1 MADSVVSLGLD
12 LSAFEATLRAG
23 FDGLDKRSIKALAE
37 AKRAASE
44 AIRETARATT
54 AAIRQ
59 QDDAARASRAAAAQ
73 AAREAEAAARAQAD
87 ALREQQREEARLAAE
102 AEKRVAEQA
111 RASRALAG
119 LAAQTSEAE
128 RLTHAYEE
136 QIREIKRLVSITGD
150 HAAGEKAAAAAA
162 KKHAAELDRVEREAR
177 GEADAL
183 REAERAAK
191 DAAKAA
197 ADASR
202 QQREGLKGLGE
213 LVGLPVEQ
221 IEKFGQAVGLV
232 GGPLAAMAGG
242 AAIAAA
248 SVGLAAAATVG
259 LVRAAI
265 DLEAEVAPLRRDGL
279 LPPLP
284 DGYTAQLDEAD
295 QAMRGA
301 VVAAKALTAQ
311 VGAAL
316 APAVEY
322 GAVVLGDLVTS
333 VMQSGDTLRG
343 FGQIIRSGVIVW
355 LQTLVDYALRIP
367 TLYARMAGVVG
378 DALSALGFSDIGGQ
392 LRAVSD
398 DLVGFKNSIGQ
409 TVVDGVI
416 SDWTTGVT
424 LMGRQAD
431 ISGAAIKRL
440 GAAQRSLDDSPAKAT
455 AGDAEKEAKKAAD
468 AQKKAAEAAREWAMQ
483 LGMVNAAAQGLE
495 DLGPELENLIA
506 LLEQAAAVEVA
517 KVFADLDKS
526 VADTSDAIV
535 SGLLSP
541 LRAAGAA
548 ARGLGQSLSS
558 AAGVDLKSL
567 TSAEGLVT
575 LAADA
580 VTAERDALAAVA
592 DARAGL
598 REAVAS
604 GDAGAIAEARA
615 ALATAKGELEAARPE
630 AFVRGL
636 LDGAADMVQAI
647 VDALPAVVDGLVASA
662 PALIDGVIGA
672 IPDLIVALAEAA
684 PQIAIDLATA
694 LAIQLPIQLLAA
706 APQIAVSLARGIA
719 GGFVEAAGRIRQVVG
734 DIFREIATGGRA
746 DTRTFG
752 DTPGPQRVG
761 PGGARVS
768 PGDYVVAARSREGL
782 AAQVGGSPQPQAMT
796 LILDVRDGPVQLGVQ
811 RATTRTLRR
820 QGIGR
825 DTSGRRSPYTGTAA
839 AWGV

>member
-1 MADSVVSLGLD
+1 MLCNDA
-12 LSAFEATLRAG
+12 
-23 FDGLDKRSIKALAE
+23 
-37 AKRAASE
+37 
-44 AIRETARATT
+44 ATT
-54 AAIRQ
+54 EIYTLSGGTLNTRYQ
-59 QDDAARASRAAAAQ
+59 TTVNGTN
-73 AAREAEAAARAQAD
+73 
-87 ALREQQREEARLAAE
+87 LI
-102 AEKRVAEQA
+102 
-111 RASRALAG
+111 G

-191 DAAKAA
+191 EAAKAA

-333 VMQSGDTLRG
+333 VMQSGGTLRS
-343 FGQIIRSGVIVW
+343 FGQVIRSGVIVW

-398 DLVGFKNSIGQ
+398 DLVSFKNSIGQ

-506 LLEQAAAVEVA
+506 LLEQAAAVELDR
-517 KVFADLDKS
+517 VFADLDAS
-526 VADTSDAIV
+526 VADTTSALRD
-535 SGLLSP
+535 GLLSP
-541 LRAAGAA
+541 ISAAVGAA
-548 ARGLGQSLSS
+548 KDLGQSLSS
-558 AAGVDLKSL
+558 AAGVDLSGGL
-567 TSAEGLVT
+567 TTAIIGMARDSVE
-575 LAADA
+575 
-580 VTAERDALAAVA
+580 AERDALAAVA

-615 ALATAKGELEAARPE
+615 ALAAAKGELEQARPE

-719 GGFVEAAGRIRQVVG
+719 GGFVEAAGRIRAVIG

-761 PGGARVS
+761 PSGARVS

-820 QGIGR
+820 QGVGR
-825 DTSGRRSPYTGTAA
+825 DTSGRRSPFTGTAA

>member
-23 FDGLDKRSIKALAE
+23 FDGLDKRSVKALAE

-136 QIREIKRLVSITGD
+136 QVREIKRLVSITGD
-150 HAAGEKAAAAAA
+150 HAAGERAAAAAA

-191 DAAKAA
+191 EAAKAA

-221 IEKFGQAVGLV
+221 IEKFGHAVGLV

-333 VMQSGDTLRG
+333 VMSSGDTLRG
-343 FGQIIRSGVIVW
+343 FGQVIRSGVIVW

-398 DLVGFKNSIGQ
+398 DLVSFKNSIGQ

-495 DLGPELENLIA
+495 DLGPELENLIT
-506 LLEQAAAVEVA
+506 LLEQAAAVELDR
-517 KVFADLDKS
+517 VFADLDAS
-526 VADTSDAIV
+526 VADTTSALRD
-535 SGLLSP
+535 GLLSP
-541 LRAAGAA
+541 ISAAVGAA
-548 ARGLGQSLSS
+548 KDLGQSLSS
-558 AAGVDLKSL
+558 AAGVDLSGGL
-567 TSAEGLVT
+567 TTAIIGMARDSVE
-575 LAADA
+575 
-580 VTAERDALAAVA
+580 AERDALAAVA

-615 ALATAKGELEAARPE
+615 ALAAAKGELEQARPE

-719 GGFVEAAGRIRQVVG
+719 EGFVAAASRIKRVVG
-734 DIFREIATGGRA
+734 DIFKEIATGGRA

-820 QGIGR
+820 QGVGR
-825 DTSGRRSPYTGTAA
+825 DTSGRRSPFTGTAA

>member
-23 FDGLDKRSIKALAE
+23 FDGLDKRSVKALAE

-54 AAIRQ
+54 AAIRS
-59 QDDAARASRAAAAQ
+59 QDDAARAARASAAQ

-102 AEKRVAEQA
+102 AERRAAAQA
-111 RASRALAG
+111 QAGRALAG

-136 QIREIKRLVSITGD
+136 QIREIRRLVSITGD

-162 KKHAAELDRVEREAR
+162 AKHAKELDRVEREAR

-213 LVGLPVEQ
+213 LVGLPVDQ

-295 QAMRGA
+295 LAMRGA
-301 VVAAKALTAQ
+301 VTAAKALTAQ

-333 VMQSGDTLRG
+333 VMASGDTLRG
-343 FGQIIRSGVIVW
+343 FGQVIRSGVIVW
-355 LQTLVDYALRIP
+355 LQTLIDYALRIP
-367 TLYARMAGVVG
+367 TLYARMAGAVG
-378 DALSALGFSDIGGQ
+378 SALSALGATDIGGQ
-392 LRAVSD
+392 LQSVSA
-398 DLVGFKNSIGQ
+398 DLIDFKDSIGQ
-409 TVVDGVI
+409 AVVDGVI
-416 SDWTTGVT
+416 TDWTTGVA
-424 LMGRQAD
+424 LMGRSAD
-431 ISGAAIKRL
+431 VSGAAIKRL
-440 GAAQRSLDDSPAKAT
+440 GAAQRSLDDRPPAAAK
-455 AGDAEKEAKKAAD
+455 GDAAAEAKRAAD
-468 AQKKAAEAAREWAMQ
+468 AQRKAAEAARDWAMQ

-495 DLGPELENLIA
+495 DLGPELENIIA
-506 LLEQAAAVEVA
+506 LLEQAAAVELE
-517 KVFADLDKS
+517 KTFADLDAS
-526 VADTSDAIV
+526 VADTSDAIKA
-535 SGLLSP
+535 GLLSP
-541 LRAAGAA
+541 LSAA
-548 ARGLGQSLSS
+548 ATAAKGLGQSLSS
-558 AAGVDLKSL
+558 AAGIDLSGGL
-567 TSAEGLVT
+567 TTAIIGMARNSVEAEQ
-575 LAADA
+575 A
-580 VTAERDALAAVA
+580 ALASIAE
-592 DARAGL
+592 ARAGL
-598 REAVAS
+598 REAIAG
-604 GDAGAIAEARA
+604 GDVEAIASARA
-615 ALATAKGELEAARPE
+615 ALATAKQELQAARPE
-630 AFVRGL
+630 AFVTGL
-636 LDGAADMVQAI
+636 IEGAADMVQGI
-647 VDALPAVVDGLVASA
+647 VDALPGVVDGLVKSA
-662 PALIDGVIGA
+662 PALIDGIIGA
-672 IPDLIVALAEAA
+672 IPDLVVALAEAS

-719 GGFVEAAGRIRQVVG
+719 GGFVAAAGRIRQVVG
-734 DIFREIATGGRA
+734 DIFREISTGGRA

-752 DTPGPQRVG
+752 DTPGPTRVG

-768 PGDYVVAARSREGL
+768 SGDYVVAARSREGL
-782 AAQVGGSPQPQAMT
+782 QAQLGGTTQAAPVVVT
-796 LILDVRDGPVQLGVQ
+796 LDVRDGPVRLGIS
-811 RATTRTLRR
+811 RAVSREQRR
-820 QGIGR
+820 QGLGR
-825 DTSGRRSPYTGTAA
+825 DTTGRRSPYSGAAA

>member
-23 FDGLDKRSIKALAE
+23 FDGLDKRSVKALAE

-54 AAIRQ
+54 AAIRS
-59 QDDAARASRAAAAQ
+59 QDDAARAARASAAQ

-102 AEKRVAEQA
+102 AERRAAAQA
-111 RASRALAG
+111 QAGRALAG

-136 QIREIKRLVSITGD
+136 QIREIRRLVSITGD

-162 KKHAAELDRVEREAR
+162 AKHARELDRVEREAR

-213 LVGLPVEQ
+213 LVGLPVDQ

-284 DGYTAQLDEAD
+284 DGYAAQLDEAD
-295 QAMRGA
+295 LAMRGA
-301 VVAAKALTAQ
+301 VTAAKALTAQ

-333 VMQSGDTLRG
+333 VMASGDTLRG
-343 FGQIIRSGVIVW
+343 FGQVIRSGVIVW
-355 LQTLVDYALRIP
+355 LQTLIDYALRIP
-367 TLYARMAGVVG
+367 TLYARMAGAVG
-378 DALSALGFSDIGGQ
+378 SALSALGATDIGGQ
-392 LRAVSD
+392 LQSVSA
-398 DLVGFKNSIGQ
+398 DLIDFKNSIG
-409 TVVDGVI
+409 TAVVDGVI
-416 SDWTTGVT
+416 TDWTTGVA
-424 LMGRQAD
+424 LMGRSAD
-431 ISGAAIKRL
+431 VSGAAIKRL
-440 GAAQRSLDDSPAKAT
+440 GAAQRSLDDRPPAAAK
-455 AGDAEKEAKKAAD
+455 GDAAAEAKKAEEA
-468 AQKKAAEAAREWAMQ
+468 AKRAAEATAQWAREQ
-483 LGMVNAAAQGLE
+483 GMVAAAAQ
-495 DLGPELENLIA
+495 DLARLAPELEALVA
-506 LLEQAAAVEVA
+506 LLEQAAAVELA
-517 KVFADLDKS
+517 KTFSDLDAS
-526 VADTSDAIV
+526 VADTSDAIKA
-535 SGLLSP
+535 GLLSP
-541 LRAAGAA
+541 LSAA
-548 ARGLGQSLSS
+548 ATAAKGLGQSLSS
-558 AAGVDLKSL
+558 AAGIDLSGGL
-567 TSAEGLVT
+567 TTAIIGAARDSVEAEQ
-575 LAADA
+575 A
-580 VTAERDALAAVA
+580 ALASIAE
-592 DARAGL
+592 ARAGL

-604 GDAGAIAEARA
+604 GDVEAIAGARA
-615 ALATAKGELEAARPE
+615 ALATARSELQAARPE
-630 AFVRGL
+630 AFVTGL
-636 LDGAADMVQAI
+636 IEGAADMVQGI

-662 PALIDGVIGA
+662 PALIDGIIGA
-672 IPDLIVALAEAA
+672 IPDLVVALAEAS

-719 GGFVEAAGRIRQVVG
+719 GGFVEAAGRIRQVIG
-734 DIFREIATGGRA
+734 DIFREISTGGRA

-752 DTPGPQRVG
+752 DTPGVQRVG

-768 PGDYVVAARSREGL
+768 SGDYVVAARSREGL
-782 AAQVGGSPQPQAMT
+782 QAQLGGSPQAAPVVVT
-796 LILDVRDGPVQLGVQ
+796 LDVRDGPVQLGIS
-811 RATTRTLRR
+811 RAVSREQRR
-820 QGIGR
+820 QGAGR
-825 DTSGRRSPYTGTAA
+825 DTTGRRSPYSGAAA